1 MRHNPFRPQ
10 TTGPSRPPA
19 AALVMTSSISSQC
32 GAALATRLFG
42 QVGPAGTL
50 TLRLVFAAIALAMI
64 ARPWRRHVRAVLHP
78 SRRADLAV
86 LVLFG
91 LVLAGMNLSF
101 YESIARIPL
110 GVAVTVE
117 FVGPLTVSVVGS
129 RRWTDG
135 LWVVLAGAGVLL
147 LASGSIFGVLHD
159 LDIAGVGFAAL
170 AGCCWGTYILLNKE
184 TGKRFRGTTG
194 LAGAMAVGALF
205 VAPIGAVHAGEAL
218 LRPAV
223 LGVGAAVALL
233 ASVIPYSCEL
243 AALRSATPRA
253 FGILLSMAPAIAA
266 LAGFAILGQ
275 TLSGLEAGALV
286 LVVAANVGSSLL
298 GSRSST
304 GAIDVGSAR
313 ALELTWS
320 NAGARE
326 AGASDPGAPGP
337 GGSGPGT
344 SDPGASCPGA
354 SCPGASGPGASG
366 PGDRS
371 AALTPAGSAP
381 LRVNPRPSAPR

>member
-1 MRHNPFRPQ
+1 MR
-10 TTGPSRPPA
+10 A
-19 AALVMTSSISSQC
+19 A
-32 GAALATRLFG
+32 
-42 QVGPAGTL
+42 
-50 TLRLVFAAIALAMI
+50 
-64 ARPWRRHVRAVLHP
+64 LHP

-129 RRWTDG
+129 RRWSDG

-233 ASVIPYSCEL
+233 ASVIPYTCEL

-286 LVVAANVGSSLL
+286 LVVVANVGSSLL
-298 GSRSST
+298 GTRTST
-304 GAIDVGSAR
+304 DAIDVGRAR
-313 ALELTWS
+313 ALDLGWS
-320 NAGARE
+320 NAGAPGP
-326 AGASDPGAPGP
+326 GAPGLGAPGLGAPGPTTPGPGAPGP
-337 GGSGPGT
+337 TAPGSRGRGPV
-344 SDPGASCPGA
+344 
-354 SCPGASGPGASG
+354 
-366 PGDRS
+366 
-371 AALTPAGSAP
+371 LTPAGSAP
-381 LRVNPRPSAPR
+381 LRAKPRPSAPR

>member
-1 MRHNPFRPQ
+1 MRHAPSRPQ
-10 TTGPSRPPA
+10 STGSSGPPA
-19 AALVMTSSISSQC
+19 AALVMTSSISGQC

-50 TLRLVFAAIALAMI
+50 TLRLVFAAIALALI
-64 ARPWRRHVRAVLHP
+64 ARPWRRHVRAALHP

-91 LVLAGMNLSF
+91 LVLAGMYLSF

-135 LWVVLAGAGVLL
+135 LWVVLAGAGVLS
-147 LASGSIFGVLHD
+147 LASGSVFGVLHD

-184 TGKRFRGTTG
+184 TGKRFRGTAG
-194 LAGAMAVGALF
+194 LAGAMVVGALF

-223 LGVGAAVALL
+223 LGVGAAVAMLS
-233 ASVIPYSCEL
+233 SVIPYSCEL

-275 TLSGLEAGALV
+275 TLSGLEVGAMV
-286 LVVAANVGSSLL
+286 LVVVANVGSSLL
-298 GSRSST
+298 GTRTST
-304 GAIDVGSAR
+304 DAISVGGSMALDVGRSNVGAPDPGAHDPR
-313 ALELTWS
+313 AHDP
-320 NAGARE
+320 GAHDP
-326 AGASDPGAPGP
+326 GAPDPGAPGSR
-337 GGSGPGT
+337 GRGPV
-344 SDPGASCPGA
+344 
-354 SCPGASGPGASG
+354 
-366 PGDRS
+366 
-371 AALTPAGSAP
+371 LNPAGSAP
-381 LRVNPRPSAPR
+381 LRAIPRPTAPR

>member
-1 MRHNPFRPQ
+1 MRHAPSRPQ
-10 TTGPSRPPA
+10 STGSSGPPA
-19 AALVMTSSISSQC
+19 AALVMTSSISGQC

-50 TLRLVFAAIALAMI
+50 TLRLVFAAIALALI
-64 ARPWRRHVRAVLHP
+64 ARPWRRHVRAALHP

-135 LWVVLAGAGVLL
+135 LWVVLAGAGVLS
-147 LASGSIFGVLHD
+147 LASGSVFGVLHD

-170 AGCCWGTYILLNKE
+170 ARCCWGTYILLNKE
-184 TGKRFRGTTG
+184 TGKRFRGTAG
-194 LAGAMAVGALF
+194 LAGAMVVGALF

-223 LGVGAAVALL
+223 LGVGAAVAMLS
-233 ASVIPYSCEL
+233 SVIPYSCEL

-275 TLSGLEAGALV
+275 TLSGLEVGAMV
-286 LVVAANVGSSLL
+286 LVVVANVGSSLL
-298 GSRSST
+298 GTRTST
-304 GAIDVGSAR
+304 DAISVGGSMALDVGRSNVGAPDPGAHDPGAPDPGAHDPR
-313 ALELTWS
+313 AHDP
-320 NAGARE
+320 GAHDP
-326 AGASDPGAPGP
+326 GAPDPGAPGSR
-337 GGSGPGT
+337 GRGPV
-344 SDPGASCPGA
+344 
-354 SCPGASGPGASG
+354 
-366 PGDRS
+366 
-371 AALTPAGSAP
+371 LNPAGSAP
-381 LRVNPRPSAPR
+381 LRAIPRPTAPR

>member
-10 TTGPSRPPA
+10 TTGSSRPPA

-50 TLRLVFAAIALAMI
+50 TLRLVFAAIALVVI
-64 ARPWRRHVRAVLHP
+64 ARPWRRHMRAVLHP

-313 ALELTWS
+313 ALELAWS
-320 NAGARE
+320 NAGARD
-326 AGASDPGAPGP
+326 AGAHGPAAPGPAAPGPAAPGSAAPGPGAPGP
-337 GGSGPGT
+337 AAPGSR
-344 SDPGASCPGA
+344 
-354 SCPGASGPGASG
+354 ASGSRDRG
-366 PGDRS
+366 P
-371 AALTPAGSAP
+371 ALTPAGSAP
-381 LRVNPRPSAPR
+381 LRANPRPSAPR

>member
-1 MRHNPFRPQ
+1 MRHAPSRPQ
-10 TTGPSRPPA
+10 STGSSGPPA
-19 AALVMTSSISSQC
+19 AALVMTSSISGQC

-50 TLRLVFAAIALAMI
+50 TLRLVFAAIALALI
-64 ARPWRRHVRAVLHP
+64 ARPWRRHVRAALHP

-135 LWVVLAGAGVLL
+135 LWVVLAGAGVLS
-147 LASGSIFGVLHD
+147 LASGSVFGVLHD

-184 TGKRFRGTTG
+184 TGKRFRGTAG
-194 LAGAMAVGALF
+194 LAGAMVVGALF

-223 LGVGAAVALL
+223 LGVGAAVAMLS
-233 ASVIPYSCEL
+233 SVIPYSCEL

-275 TLSGLEAGALV
+275 TLSGLEVGAMV
-286 LVVAANVGSSLL
+286 LVVVANVGSSLL
-298 GSRSST
+298 GTRTST
-304 GAIDVGSAR
+304 DAISVGGSMALDVGRSNVGAPDPGAHDPGAPDPGAHDPR
-313 ALELTWS
+313 AHDP
-320 NAGARE
+320 GAHDP
-326 AGASDPGAPGP
+326 GAPDPGAPGSR
-337 GGSGPGT
+337 GRGPV
-344 SDPGASCPGA
+344 
-354 SCPGASGPGASG
+354 
-366 PGDRS
+366 
-371 AALTPAGSAP
+371 LNPAGSAP
-381 LRVNPRPSAPR
+381 LRAIPRPTAPR